1 MNKYYG
7 ILPLIIAVSLS
18 LFMSEVGIDHD
29 PIWDKIRERI
39 G

>member
-1 MNKYYG
+1 MLWY
-7 ILPLIIAVSLS
+7 IATDYSRIFIP
-18 LFMSEVGIDHD
+18 FMSEVGIDHD